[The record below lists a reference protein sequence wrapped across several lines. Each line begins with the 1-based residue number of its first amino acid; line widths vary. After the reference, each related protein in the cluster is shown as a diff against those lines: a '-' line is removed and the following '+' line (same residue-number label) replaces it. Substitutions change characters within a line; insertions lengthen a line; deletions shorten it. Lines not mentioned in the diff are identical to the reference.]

1 VKLSR
6 PLLCLLV
13 VVTLAACGGSTN
25 SVNPSE
31 VSGTV
36 IYHEP
41 VQLPPG
47 AALHVSLADLSQN
60 DAGRAIVG
68 EVTLPAEGRQPPL
81 PFTITFD
88 PKVID
93 PAHTYA
99 IQAEVS
105 SGGTPLL
112 TTSESHP
119 VLTGGRPATVEVT
132 LHPAEVR
139 IASTPAPDPRRE
151 VLQEVVAID
160 AALPSMERREGQWG
174 TDDTS
179 VPYTAYFDGDS
190 LRRLEARRSSGDQG
204 TWQWSYSFANGL
216 LIFATGEDML
226 PSDDPDGVGRNV
238 TTTVWFAPDG
248 RVLAAERLADGAPET
263 PGESDLAGVRMRAQA
278 LRDVAY
284 AAREGS

>member
-1 VKLSR
+1 MRLSR
-6 PLLCLLV
+6 VLLCLLPSIALV
-13 VVTLAACGGSTN
+13 ACGGPSGST
-25 SVNPSE
+25 VPGE
-31 VSGTV
+31 VSGAV
-36 IYHEP
+36 VYREH

-47 AALHVSLADLSQN
+47 AALHIVLADLSED
-60 DAGRAIVG
+60 DAGKAVVG

-81 PFTITFD
+81 PFTIRFD

-93 PAHTYA
+93 PAHSYA

-112 TTSESHP
+112 TTTESHP
-119 VLTGGRPATVEVT
+119 VLTEGRPATVEVT
-132 LHPAEVR
+132 LHPVEVTT
-139 IASTPAPDPRRE
+139 STPAPDPRRE

-160 AALPSMERREGQWG
+160 AAVPSMERREGQWG
-174 TDDTS
+174 TDDAS
-179 VPYTAYFDGDS
+179 VPYTAYFDGDD
-190 LRRLEARRSSGDQG
+190 LRRLEARRSSGDRG
-204 TWQWSYSFANGL
+204 SWEWSYSFANGL

-226 PSDDPDGVGRNV
+226 PSDDPDGVGRDV

-278 LRDVAY
+278 LRDAAY